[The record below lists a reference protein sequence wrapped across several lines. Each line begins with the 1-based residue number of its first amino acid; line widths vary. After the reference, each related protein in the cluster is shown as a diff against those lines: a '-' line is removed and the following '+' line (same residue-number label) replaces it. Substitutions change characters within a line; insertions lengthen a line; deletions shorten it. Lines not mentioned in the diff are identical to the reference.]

1 MAQRFQPKKL
11 NREDHKNIDK
21 TADGIK
27 KGVGAA
33 GILTLV
39 ITGVVK
45 YGKPIAKIAK
55 NLIIK

>member
-11 NREDHKNIDK
+11 NREDHKTIDK

-27 KGVGAA
+27 KGVSAA
-33 GILTLV
+33 GIITLV
-39 ITGVVK
+39 ISGVVK
-45 YGKPIAKIAK
+45 YGKTIAKAAK